1 MPRLLGVE
9 IPADKRVEVSLT
21 YIYGIGFSTA
31 RRILEQTNI
40 DPNIRA
46 KDLTPQQL
54 NEIIHAITNNKIK
67 IEGDLRRDVQ
77 GNLKRLQAINSYR
90 GIRHRKGLPVR
101 GQRTS
106 TNARTRKGPRKTVGV
121 IRNPDTPDETK
132 TPGDAAQKEPAPKE
146 AAPTAETAPKRPA
159 PKKTAKPKKEQ
170 PAPTAGT
177 PENLSLSTDEV
188 EKPKVVKAKGSKNVH
203 SGVAHVMATFNNTI
217 VTITDMKGNV
227 IGWSSAG
234 KVGFKGS
241 RKSTAYAAQM
251 VAQDASRQAMG
262 HGLKEVEVL
271 VKGPG
276 AGRES
281 AVRALQAIG
290 LELTVIRDVTPVPH
304 NGCRPPKQ
312 RRV

>member
-1 MPRLLGVE
+1 MAEPENPTNASPEEPKAEEPKSAPV
-9 IPADKRVEVSLT
+9 PADSKEGEKVPASKA
-21 YIYGIGFSTA
+21 GAPPKASS
-31 RRILEQTNI
+31 
-40 DPNIRA
+40 A
-46 KDLTPQQL
+46 K
-54 NEIIHAITNNKIK
+54 K
-67 IEGDLRRDVQ
+67 
-77 GNLKRLQAINSYR
+77 
-90 GIRHRKGLPVR
+90 PV
-101 GQRTS
+101 
-106 TNARTRKGPRKTVGV
+106 
-121 IRNPDTPDETK
+121 
-132 TPGDAAQKEPAPKE
+132 
-146 AAPTAETAPKRPA
+146 
-159 PKKTAKPKKEQ
+159 KPKKEQ
-170 PAPTAGT
+170 PAPAA
-177 PENLSLSTDEV
+177 PASESLSLSADEV

-203 SGVAHVMATFNNTI
+203 SGIAHVLATFNNTI

-271 VKGPG
+271 VRGPG

-290 LELTVIRDVTPVPH
+290 LDLTVIRDVTPVPH

>member
-1 MPRLLGVE
+1 MAE
-9 IPADKRVEVSLT
+9 ET
-21 YIYGIGFSTA
+21 T
-31 RRILEQTNI
+31 
-40 DPNIRA
+40 
-46 KDLTPQQL
+46 
-54 NEIIHAITNNKIK
+54 
-67 IEGDLRRDVQ
+67 
-77 GNLKRLQAINSYR
+77 QANS
-90 GIRHRKGLPVR
+90 
-101 GQRTS
+101 
-106 TNARTRKGPRKTVGV
+106 
-121 IRNPDTPDETK
+121 DETQKGEAGQKQPAATEAAPK
-132 TPGDAAQKEPAPKE
+132 TEAAKEAAPKE
-146 AAPTAETAPKRPA
+146 AAPKEAAPKTSA
-159 PKKTAKPKKEQ
+159 AKKTAKPKKEQ
-170 PAPTAGT
+170 QAPAAGAS
-177 PENLSLSTDEV
+177 ESLSLSSEEV
-188 EKPKVVKAKGSKNVH
+188 DKPKIVKAKGSKNVH
-203 SGVAHVMATFNNTI
+203 SGVAHVLATFNNTV
-217 VTITDMKGNV
+217 VTITDLKGNV

-290 LELTVIRDVTPVPH
+290 LDLTVIRDVTPVPH

>member
-1 MPRLLGVE
+1 MAEPE
-9 IPADKRVEVSLT
+9 EPTKPTQE
-21 YIYGIGFSTA
+21 
-31 RRILEQTNI
+31 E
-40 DPNIRA
+40 
-46 KDLTPQQL
+46 
-54 NEIIHAITNNKIK
+54 
-67 IEGDLRRDVQ
+67 
-77 GNLKRLQAINSYR
+77 
-90 GIRHRKGLPVR
+90 
-101 GQRTS
+101 
-106 TNARTRKGPRKTVGV
+106 RKT
-121 IRNPDTPDETK
+121 
-132 TPGDAAQKEPAPKE
+132 KEPKPGGAPASSHEGEK
-146 AAPTAETAPKRPA
+146 ATAPKAAVP
-159 PKKTAKPKKEQ
+159 AKPAKKAAKQKKEQ
-170 PAPTAGT
+170 PSTAATAAP
-177 PENLSLSTDEV
+177 ESLSLSADEV
-188 EKPKVVKAKGSKNVH
+188 ERPKIVKAKGSKNVH
-203 SGVAHVMATFNNTI
+203 SGVAHVLSTFNNTI

-271 VKGPG
+271 VRGPG

-290 LELTVIRDVTPVPH
+290 LDLTVIRDVTPVPH

>member
-1 MPRLLGVE
+1 MAEPE
-9 IPADKRVEVSLT
+9 NPTDSTPEEPKAEESKPTPAPAASQEDEK
-21 YIYGIGFSTA
+21 A
-31 RRILEQTNI
+31 
-40 DPNIRA
+40 
-46 KDLTPQQL
+46 
-54 NEIIHAITNNKIK
+54 
-67 IEGDLRRDVQ
+67 
-77 GNLKRLQAINSYR
+77 QAS
-90 GIRHRKGLPVR
+90 KSPE
-101 GQRTS
+101 
-106 TNARTRKGPRKTVGV
+106 AEK
-121 IRNPDTPDETK
+121 
-132 TPGDAAQKEPAPKE
+132 APAPKSQE
-146 AAPTAETAPKRPA
+146 GEKVPAAKADAAPKASGAKKPA
-159 PKKTAKPKKEQ
+159 KQKKEQ
-170 PAPTAGT
+170 PAATAGAS
-177 PENLSLSTDEV
+177 ENLSLSGDDV

-203 SGVAHVMATFNNTI
+203 SGIAHVLSTFNNTI

-290 LELTVIRDVTPVPH
+290 LDLTVIRDVTPVPH

>member
-1 MPRLLGVE
+1 MAE
-9 IPADKRVEVSLT
+9 SE
-21 YIYGIGFSTA
+21 
-31 RRILEQTNI
+31 
-40 DPNIRA
+40 
-46 KDLTPQQL
+46 
-54 NEIIHAITNNKIK
+54 
-67 IEGDLRRDVQ
+67 
-77 GNLKRLQAINSYR
+77 
-90 GIRHRKGLPVR
+90 
-101 GQRTS
+101 
-106 TNARTRKGPRKTVGV
+106 KT
-121 IRNPDTPDETK
+121 TK
-132 TPGDAAQKEPAPKE
+132 SN
-146 AAPTAETAPKRPA
+146 AETS
-159 PKKTAKPKKEQ
+159 KPKKATKTSKGEAAQ
-170 PAPTAGT
+170 AGPGPAADAPAPAEAVSELT
-177 PENLSLSTDEV
+177 PASAEAVAKPAKKAAKSKKAEATSAAPLPESLSLSADEV
-188 EKPKVVKAKGSKNVH
+188 EKPKIVKAKGSKNVH
-203 SGVAHVMATFNNTI
+203 TGIAHVLSTFNNTI
-217 VTITDMKGNV
+217 VTITDMNGNV

-290 LELTVIRDVTPVPH
+290 LDLTVIRDVTPVPH

>member
-1 MPRLLGVE
+1 M
-9 IPADKRVEVSLT
+9 ADPENP
-21 YIYGIGFSTA
+21 
-31 RRILEQTNI
+31 TN
-40 DPNIRA
+40 PS
-46 KDLTPQQL
+46 P
-54 NEIIHAITNNKIK
+54 E
-67 IEGDLRRDVQ
+67 E
-77 GNLKRLQAINSYR
+77 
-90 GIRHRKGLPVR
+90 P
-101 GQRTS
+101 
-106 TNARTRKGPRKTVGV
+106 KTTEPKSV
-121 IRNPDTPDETK
+121 
-132 TPGDAAQKEPAPKE
+132 PAPTDSREGE
-146 AAPTAETAPKRPA
+146 AAAASKADAPAKPA
-159 PKKTAKPKKEQ
+159 KKAAKPKKEQ
-170 PAPTAGT
+170 PAAAAPAAS
-177 PENLSLSTDEV
+177 ENLSLSADNID
-188 EKPKVVKAKGSKNVH
+188 KPKIVKAKGSKNVH
-203 SGVAHVMATFNNTI
+203 SGIAHVLSTFNNTI

-281 AVRALQAIG
+281 AVRALQAVG
-290 LELTVIRDVTPVPH
+290 LDLTVIRDVTPVPH